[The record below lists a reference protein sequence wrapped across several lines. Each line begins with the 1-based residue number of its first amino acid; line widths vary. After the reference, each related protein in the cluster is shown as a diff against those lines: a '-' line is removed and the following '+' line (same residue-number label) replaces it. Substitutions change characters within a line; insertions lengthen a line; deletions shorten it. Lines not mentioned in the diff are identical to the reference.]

1 MTSARET
8 VMKGLDDLRPGLED
22 LYRDLHA
29 HPELAFEEH
38 RTAAEVARR
47 AEQAGYEVTAGVGG
61 TGVVAVLRNGS
72 GPTVLLRADMDAL
85 PIEEQTDLP
94 YRSTVDG
101 VMHACGHD
109 MHTTCLLGA
118 LDLLARGRDQW
129 SGTVL
134 GVFQPAEEL
143 ATGAE
148 AMVNDGLYER
158 FGRPD
163 ITLGQHLAPIPAGW
177 LGCHPGPA
185 FAATD
190 TLDVRLHG
198 KGGHGSRPET
208 TVDPVVLAASTVL
221 RLQTIVAREVAA
233 KDSAVVTVG
242 TIHGGT
248 KDNIIP
254 DHVDLGVNVRT
265 FDDQV
270 RDRVLAAIDRIVRA
284 EAVAAGAPRE
294 PEITRVNAFPVLVN
308 DEPAMARTKAAL
320 DEAFPMI
327 VDPGPVTGSEDFGH
341 FGSAAGVPT
350 VYWLFGG
357 EDQERFVTAY
367 SGGTFE
373 QDIPSNHSP
382 KFAPLLQPT
391 LDGGVTA
398 LVTAALAWLSPAS
411 SGSV

>member
-1 MTSARET
+1 MTSARAS
-8 VMKGLDDLRPGLED
+8 VMKGLDDVRPGLED
-22 LYRDLHA
+22 LYRELHA

-47 AEQAGYEVTAGVGG
+47 AAAAGCEVTAGVGR
-61 TGVVAVLRNGS
+61 TGVVALLRNGS

-85 PIEEQTDLP
+85 PVQEQTDLP

-109 MHTTCLLGA
+109 MHTVCLLGA

-134 GVFQPAEEL
+134 AVFQPAEEM
-143 ATGAE
+143 AAGAK
-148 AMVNDGLYER
+148 AMVDDGLYER

-163 ITLGQHLAPIPAGW
+163 VTLGQHLAPIPAGW

-190 TLDVRLHG
+190 SIDVRLHG

-208 TVDPVVLAASTVL
+208 TVDPVVMAASTVL
-221 RLQTIVAREVAA
+221 RLQTVVSREVAA
-233 KDSAVVTVG
+233 KESVVVTVG
-242 TIHGGT
+242 SIHGGT

-254 DHVDLGVNVRT
+254 DHVDLALNVRT
-265 FDDQV
+265 FDVQV
-270 RDRVLAAIDRIVRA
+270 RDRVLAAIERIIRG
-284 EAVAAGAPRE
+284 EATAAGAPRE
-294 PEITRVNAFPVLVN
+294 PELTFHSAFPVLVN
-308 DEPAMARTKAAL
+308 DDAAMARTKAAL

-327 VDPGPVTGSEDFGH
+327 IDPGPVTGSEDFGH
-341 FGSAAGVPT
+341 FGTAAGVPT

-373 QDIPSNHSP
+373 RDIPSNHSP
-382 KFAPLLQPT
+382 HFAPLLQPT

-398 LVTAALAWLSPAS
+398 LVTAALAWLGPGSAAS
-411 SGSV
+411 

>member
-1 MTSARET
+1 MTSPRES
-8 VMKGLDDLRPGLED
+8 VMKGLEDVRPGLED

-29 HPELAFEEH
+29 HPELAYEEH
-38 RTAAEVARR
+38 RTAAEIARR
-47 AEQAGYEVTAGVGG
+47 AEAAGFEVTAGVGR
-61 TGVVAVLRNGS
+61 TGVVALLRNGS

-85 PIEEQTDLP
+85 PVQEQTDLP

-109 MHTTCLLGA
+109 MHTVCLLGA

-134 GVFQPAEEL
+134 AVFQPAEEL
-143 ATGAE
+143 ASGAA
-148 AMVNDGLYER
+148 AMVDDGLYER

-163 ITLGQHLAPIPAGW
+163 VTLGQHLAPIPAGW

-190 TLDVRLHG
+190 TIDVRLHG

-208 TVDPVVLAASTVL
+208 TVDPVVMAAATVL
-221 RLQTIVAREVAA
+221 RLQTVVSREVAA

-242 TIHGGT
+242 SIHGGT

-254 DHVDLGVNVRT
+254 DHVDLALNVRT
-265 FDDQV
+265 FDPQV
-270 RDRVLAAIDRIVRA
+270 RARVLAAIERIIRA
-284 EAVAAGAPRE
+284 EAAAADAPRE
-294 PEITRVNAFPVLVN
+294 PELTERSSFPVLVN
-308 DEPAMARTKAAL
+308 DEAAMARTKAAF
-320 DEAFPMI
+320 EQAFPMVI
-327 VDPGPVTGSEDFGH
+327 DPGPVTGSEDFGH
-341 FGSAAGVPT
+341 FGTAAGVPT

-367 SGGTFE
+367 TGGTFE
-373 QDIPSNHSP
+373 RDIPSNHSP
-382 KFAPLLQPT
+382 TFAPLVQPT

-398 LVTAALAWLSPAS
+398 LVTAALAWLGPAS
-411 SGSV
+411 